1 MEILMKKKIGLF
13 WLKDDFRITKNLGL
27 IQATKKHDQV
37 VVFYLY
43 KKKKFINQEAQK
55 WWIGESLKEFR
66 GKLANHN
73 INLEIIETESYKS
86 FFDKLFQK
94 DNYSIYWNKSY
105 EPDYLKFDDYLI
117 KNLRS
122 SNIKFEIFKGNI
134 LNEFD
139 EVKKSDG
146 SPFKVFTPFWKNA
159 EKIFLEKIPSL
170 EKKISKCKKKIS
182 FFKNTINEN
191 EIFPRKKW
199 FKKFE
204 KYWSPG
210 ENNAIKELRNFINKG
225 IEDYSESR
233 NFPSKIGRNAP
244 IIKKKEL
251 KNF

>member
-1 MEILMKKKIGLF
+1 M
-13 WLKDDFRITKNLGL
+13 TKL
-27 IQATKKHDQV
+27 QYFT
-37 VVFYLY
+37 YT
-43 KKKKFINQEAQK
+43 KKFINQEAQK

-66 GKLANHN
+66 GKLANLN
-73 INLEIIETESYKS
+73 INLEIIGTDSYKS

-117 KNLRS
+117 KNLTS

-170 EKKISKCKKKIS
+170 
-182 FFKNTINEN
+182 
-191 EIFPRKKW
+191 
-199 FKKFE
+199 
-204 KYWSPG
+204 
-210 ENNAIKELRNFINKG
+210 
-225 IEDYSESR
+225 
-233 NFPSKIGRNAP
+233 
-244 IIKKKEL
+244 
-251 KNF
+251 